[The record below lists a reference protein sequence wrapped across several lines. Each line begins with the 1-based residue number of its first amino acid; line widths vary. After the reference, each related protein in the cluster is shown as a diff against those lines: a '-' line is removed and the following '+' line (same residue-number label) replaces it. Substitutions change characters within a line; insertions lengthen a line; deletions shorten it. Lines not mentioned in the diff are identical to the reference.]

1 MYKFFNVKQRLMA
14 SSGIHRPDAY
24 TKHVTDRTWEA
35 WQRIITLRSSGLTPR
50 NSYFTNLDLALM
62 NFYLDFR
69 SF

>member
-14 SSGIHRPDAY
+14 SSGIHWPDAY

-35 WQRIITLRSSGLTPR
+35 WQRIITLRSSGLT
-50 NSYFTNLDLALM
+50 NLDLALR
-62 NFYLDFR
+62 NVYLDFR